1 METDSESEL
10 TPAHRRFV
18 EEYAYDNNA
27 TQAYRRVWPNVS
39 YATARANAHRLLT
52 YAHIQDELS
61 NVREELSRR
70 TGINARKVLRETAA
84 VAFLDH
90 ADVFEEGWDG
100 SPKPKKW
107 NEIPPAARKAISSVK
122 IKRKVIAGEEGQD
135 SYILEEIEYRF
146 HDKNKAI
153 DTLCKRLGL
162 TRTKAE
168 QKLAETA
175 AGSQIDEKQETRV
188 VGIGGQADPGKLA
201 PDAPV

>member
-1 METDSESEL
+1 MSEEIEDEL
-10 TPAHRRFV
+10 TPEQRRFV
-18 EEYAYDNNA
+18 QEYAYDHNA
-27 TQAYRRVWPNVS
+27 TQAYRRVWPKASYKTANVEGCK
-39 YATARANAHRLLT
+39 LL
-52 YAHIQDELS
+52 AKPSIQHELS
-61 NVREELSRR
+61 IVLTELAKRV
-70 TGINARKVLRETAA
+70 GINTRKVLRETAA

-107 NEIPPAARKAISSVK
+107 NEIPPSARKAISSVK

-135 SYILEEIEYRF
+135 SYILEEIEYKF

-175 AGSQIDEKQETRV
+175 AGSVLEGREPTPLVILAETT
-188 VGIGGQADPGKLA
+188 P
-201 PDAPV
+201 PDRPE

>member
-1 METDSESEL
+1 MSDETEKVIPPE
-10 TPAHRRFV
+10 HRRFV

-61 NVREELSRR
+61 HVREELSRR
-70 TGINARKVLRETAA
+70 TGISARKVLRETAA
-84 VAFLDH
+84 IAFLDH

-107 NEIPPAARKAISSVK
+107 NEIPPPARKAISSVK

-175 AGSQIDEKQETRV
+175 AGSVLDGREPTPLAIIKEETPK
-188 VGIGGQADPGKLA
+188 DKPE
-201 PDAPV
+201 